1 MAPLSHILSSLACL
15 QSILQVKCDQF
26 YVNKGPGR
34 DSHRTQID
42 EEHLTKSPDIT
53 THTTNSVPSQHNY
66 QPILV
71 IFSSLN

>member
-42 EEHLTKSPDIT
+42 EEHLTKSPDDLTFEIQYNILT
-53 THTTNSVPSQHNY
+53 ELLYSYSV
-66 QPILV
+66 IA
-71 IFSSLN
+71 

>member
-34 DSHRTQID
+34 DTHRTQID
-42 EEHLTKSPDIT
+42 ENHLTKSPDYVCPGET
-53 THTTNSVPSQHNY
+53 KKYNT
-66 QPILV
+66 
-71 IFSSLN
+71 SLQNAIK